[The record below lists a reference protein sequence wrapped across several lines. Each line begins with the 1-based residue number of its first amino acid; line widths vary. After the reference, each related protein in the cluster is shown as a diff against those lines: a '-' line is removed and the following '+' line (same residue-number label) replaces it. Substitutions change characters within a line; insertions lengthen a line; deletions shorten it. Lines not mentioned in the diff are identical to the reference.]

1 MITELHSILPN
12 LPNFNI
18 NKIQHSILSSM
29 QNNYNIIFINA
40 DKNQGLVAMD
50 HKYYI
55 TCMLQQHCLNK
66 QNYKLLSPSE
76 AYKLYKELSNSLKN
90 VIIRDKYEMS
100 ENEYNYF
107 QKNFNLKHC
116 VLQIYGAPKLHKD
129 KKEQPNT
136 IPSHT
141 MKMQKSSRSSLKMD

>member
-1 MITELHSILPN
+1 
-12 LPNFNI
+12 
-18 NKIQHSILSSM
+18 
-29 QNNYNIIFINA
+29 
-40 DKNQGLVAMD
+40 
-50 HKYYI
+50 
-55 TCMLQQHCLNK
+55 MLQQHCLNK

-76 AYKLYKELSNSLKN
+76 AYKLYKELSNSLKH

-136 IPSHT
+136 IPSRT
-141 MKMQKSSRSSLKMD
+141 MKMQKSSRSSLKMDWRTATRYTNQVKIKGHVQTTQKPTNNSTRAQHRL